1 MVVDWVADCVAI
13 GTTVSLYT
21 CTDSVGLTVSEIDDR
36 GEQLSAAAAVEKSKD
51 YSILVPV
58 ASYSVIVLLY
68 DTEMMGATLV
78 KLSSCLPGPAA
89 MRQLAFEKTRLVA
102 YHTSSVS

>member
-36 GEQLSAAAAVEKSKD
+36 GEQLSAAAAVEKSKITV
-51 YSILVPV
+51 Y
-58 ASYSVIVLLY
+58 
-68 DTEMMGATLV
+68 
-78 KLSSCLPGPAA
+78 
-89 MRQLAFEKTRLVA
+89 
-102 YHTSSVS
+102 